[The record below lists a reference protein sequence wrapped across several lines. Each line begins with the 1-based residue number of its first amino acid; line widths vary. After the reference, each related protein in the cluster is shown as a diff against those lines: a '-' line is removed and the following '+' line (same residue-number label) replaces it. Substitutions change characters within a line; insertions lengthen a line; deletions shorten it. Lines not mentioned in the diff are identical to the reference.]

1 MIREK
6 ILLLTKQ
13 EIPHSVAVIV
23 EKIEP
28 KKDKVDI
35 YATIVVERD
44 SQKGIIIGK
53 GGKMIKHIGTLA
65 RKDIENYL
73 GKRVNLATFVRVE
86 EEWRNSSRCLKE
98 FGYNDK

>member
-1 MIREK
+1 MPHGTGIEIIQYKEPAKRGGVTSIEANIYCEK
-6 ILLLTKQ
+6 
-13 EIPHSVAVIV
+13 
-23 EKIEP
+23 
-28 KKDKVDI
+28 
-35 YATIVVERD
+35 ATH
-44 SQKGIIIGK
+44 KGIIIGK